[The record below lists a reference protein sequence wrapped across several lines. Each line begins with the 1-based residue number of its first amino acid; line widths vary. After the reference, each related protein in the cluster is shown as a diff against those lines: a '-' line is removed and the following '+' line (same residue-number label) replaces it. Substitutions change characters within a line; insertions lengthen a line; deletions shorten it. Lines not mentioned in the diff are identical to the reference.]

1 MENVSVPE
9 LRVEANGLGLER
21 YSKRRKQDLIQWIS
35 YIPDY
40 PVPNIYAPLLTPT
53 RYVPVKPQLN
63 ECEQKRSNEIREVK
77 EMLGLRNRPKATP
90 KVIPKIKISSPEE
103 GERDRKIR

>member
-9 LRVEANGLGLER
+9 LRVEAKGLGLER

-35 YIPDY
+35 NIPDY

-53 RYVPVKPQLN
+53 RYVHARPRVEVNKQ
-63 ECEQKRSNEIREVK
+63 RRREIREI
-77 EMLGLRNRPKATP
+77 EEILGLRNRP
-90 KVIPKIKISSPEE
+90 
-103 GERDRKIR
+103 